1 MRSELTTLE
10 QIDMYLS
17 GNLSPAEHAA
27 FEAKISADPNLESA
41 VSQQQE
47 LIKAVNRKALRAQI
61 NAAAAAGGG
70 ASGMSN
76 LWIGITSVV
85 GVGLLTAG
93 LIYYNMDTET
103 VMDDANL
110 AIEDSEIIVTDSTI
124 INFVSE
130 EETLIR
136 EEPETIF
143 SSVNSYEKL
152 DENQLN
158 VDVNPVLHGENV
170 VEENVVNDGNMVE
183 TNNGDNV
190 VERRDSDITI
200 GTDRTRRASYPGGH
214 YAMDKFID
222 KNLHYPRSARNK
234 GIEGV
239 VRCEFFVTADGLI
252 TEIDAKCTKMSEGD
266 GPAFND
272 VKMLLNKKIMNA
284 FINNATHILR
294 TMPNWEPAMNSQGNP
309 ILSPQRMYFNYDLD
323 KGCLVYQ
330 LDDGPFIQGVGL
342 DQEKERN

>member
-17 GNLSPAEHAA
+17 GSLSPAEHTN
-27 FEAKISADPNLESA
+27 FEAEINADPGLENA
-41 VSQQQE
+41 VNQQKE

-61 NAAAAAGGG
+61 NAAAAAGGAG
-70 ASGMSN
+70 SSGMSN
-76 LWIGITSVV
+76 LWIGISGVV
-85 GVGLLTAG
+85 GAGLLTAG
-93 LIYYNMDTET
+93 LVYYNSNNETITDDT
-103 VMDDANL
+103 NF
-110 AIEDSEIIVTDSTI
+110 AINDVAVIVTDSTVV
-124 INFVSE
+124 NFVPE
-130 EETLIR
+130 EETLIL

-143 SSVNSYEKL
+143 SSINNYEEL
-152 DENQLN
+152 DEDLMN
-158 VDVNPVLHGENV
+158 VDVNFVSQAEREVVKPQANNSGVLKEVIHQNV
-170 VEENVVNDGNMVE
+170 FEGSTTEIPLE
-183 TNNGDNV
+183 
-190 VERRDSDITI
+190 
-200 GTDRTRRASYPGGH
+200 TDRTIRASYPGGN
-214 YAMDKFID
+214 YAMDQFMD

-252 TEIDAKCTKMSEGD
+252 TEIDAKCTKMSERD

-272 VKMLLNKKIMNA
+272 VKLLMNKRIMNA

-294 TMPNWEPAMNSQGNP
+294 TMPKWEPAKNSQGNA

-330 LDDGPFIQGVGL
+330 LEESLPFTQGARSKS
-342 DQEKERN
+342 E